1 MSLNYHNLKEHPRN
15 FRDVTGLK
23 IEEFEKVVEKVRPE
37 WEKVQ
42 EQKKCHGRTSR
53 LPMLEDKILCII
65 LYYRTYIT
73 HRFLSY
79 LFNLHNSNI
88 CRLLKKIE
96 PLLSKKISIKK
107 DRTMTPER
115 ILKILADV
123 TEQPIQRP
131 KDRKKR
137 KLSYSGKKRLNT
149 MKTEIIIRDDGQIL
163 SVSKSHRGRIHDFKI
178 RKQEKMLPKES
189 IKYAD
194 SGYQGWQKLQSNVV
208 IPYKRYRKKS
218 LTDDQKE
225 HNRKL
230 ASFRMRVEHKI
241 REIKVFKIMSHTY
254 RNFQKK
260 YNMRF
265 NIIAGLVNL
274 KHEF

>member
-23 IEEFEKVVEKVRPE
+23 IEEFEKVVEKVSPE
-37 WEKVQ
+37 WKKVQ

-53 LPMLEDKILCII
+53 LPVLEDKILCII

-88 CRLLKKIE
+88 CRLLKKME
-96 PLLSKKISIKK
+96 PLLAQKVSIKK

-178 RKQEKMLPKES
+178 RKQEKMLPKEN

-218 LTDDQKE
+218 LTDDQRSTTE
-225 HNRKL
+225 SWHHL
-230 ASFRMRVEHKI
+230 E
-241 REIKVFKIMSHTY
+241 
-254 RNFQKK
+254 
-260 YNMRF
+260 
-265 NIIAGLVNL
+265 
-274 KHEF
+274 